1 MEEEIQKILAK
12 RWHLLFDNLEKIE
25 NGQYPGVYL
34 IAWTNENLSGQK
46 IKLEDIFYVG
56 MSNARKGLSSRLK
69 QFINGVEKNNG
80 HSAGMRFFKEY
91 SNNVS
96 YSQLGLDK
104 IFYIVAYTFQCDV
117 NKNTR
122 TPKDLRIMGEICRL
136 EYFLLAH
143 IKEKIGKEPELNK
156 K

>member
-117 NKNTR
+117 NKNSR

-136 EYFLLAH
+136 GYFLLAH

>member
-1 MEEEIQKILAK
+1 MEQEIQKLFKK
-12 RWHLLFDNLEKIE
+12 RWQTLFDNFNKIE
-25 NGQYPGVYL
+25 DGKYPGVYL
-34 IAWTNENLSGQK
+34 IAWTEQNLSGQE

-69 QFINGVEKNNG
+69 QFIDGVEKNDG
-80 HSAGMRFFKEY
+80 HSAGMRFFKQY
-91 SNNVS
+91 SNNIPF
-96 YSQLGLDK
+96 SQMQLDK
-104 IFYIVAYTFQCDV
+104 QFYIVTSTFECDV
-117 NKNTR
+117 NKKTR
-122 TPKDLRIMGEICRL
+122 TPKDLRIMGEICKL